1 MRAALLSLRR
11 LRHIVAVLVVHA
23 VALAVARGPARRW
36 PALGRRFPL
45 CALDGPQRL
54 RRLFEDLGGTFIKF
68 GQMLAL
74 QPDILAVEYC
84 DALLRLLDRIAPF
97 PWEDTERIVREE
109 LGAGPDELFDDF
121 ERRPLATAS
130 VGQVHRAV
138 LDGTPVAVKVQR
150 PHVDVEF
157 HHDVRLMIATMN
169 VVRLSRVESWQWLL
183 DPMGEFV
190 AWSREELDYRFEARY
205 ARALRKN
212 SAANPVQHV
221 PRVFRRQTT
230 RRLLVTEFLDGV
242 TLLDYLRA
250 REGRGEPEVVARTL
264 EELERRGFEPRRFAA
279 NVVSNFLG
287 DAFRHGV
294 YHADLHPAN
303 LMILDDNVVGY
314 VDFGITGV
322 MSRYSR
328 RHIVGMS
335 LGLARGDL
343 DGMYASYLR
352 ITVHGPGS
360 DYAGLREGLEELA
373 GDWYRD
379 SAAGPV
385 LTAKVTRI
393 FNQIF
398 TVSRRCRVMPERDIV
413 KYIRSS
419 IAIDGLLARFA
430 PGHDISAQIAERC
443 TEHLRSE
450 ARHGWTSPQRAVESW
465 AAACRLA
472 ADGPV
477 RLARWA
483 EPAVPTAAPAAG
495 PASPAPSVSRPL
507 VAAAAA
513 FLAAVL
519 LATHPGEAALG
530 VNLWTAELG
539 VVAAGCW
546 TVLTS
551 RAGAGRVTGGTA

>member
-11 LRHIVAVLVVHA
+11 LRHIVAVLVVHG

-45 CALDGPQRL
+45 CALPGPQRL

-97 PWEDTERIVREE
+97 PWEDTERILREE
-109 LGAGPDELFDDF
+109 LGAGPDELFERF

-130 VGQVHRAV
+130 VGQVYRAV

-150 PHVDVEF
+150 PDVDVEF
-157 HHDVRLMIATMN
+157 HHDVRLMIATMF
-169 VVRLSRVESWQWLL
+169 VVRRARVESWQWLL

-190 AWSREELDYRFEARY
+190 AWSQEELDYRFEARY
-205 ARALRKN
+205 AEALREN
-212 SAANPVQHV
+212 AADNPVQHV
-221 PRVFRRQTT
+221 PRVFQRYTT
-230 RRLLVTEFLDGV
+230 RRVLVTEFLDGV
-242 TLLDYLRA
+242 TLLGYLRA
-250 REGRGEPEVVARTL
+250 REGRGEAGVL
-264 EELERRGFEPRRFAA
+264 EELERRGFEPRRFAE
-279 NVVSNFLG
+279 NVVANFLG

-322 MSRYSR
+322 MSHYSR

-343 DGMYASYLR
+343 DGMYASYLH
-352 ITVHGPGS
+352 ITVHGAGS
-360 DYAGLREGLEELA
+360 DYAGFREGLEEMA

-379 SAAGPV
+379 SAAGPI

-398 TVSRRCRVMPERDIV
+398 SLSRQCRMMPERDIV

-430 PGHDISAQIAERC
+430 PGYDISAQVAERC
-443 TEHLRSE
+443 SQHLRSE
-450 ARHGWTSPQRAVESW
+450 VRHGWTSPQRAIESW

-477 RLARWA
+477 RLARL
-483 EPAVPTAAPAAG
+483 AAPPVVGAAHG
-495 PASPAPSVSRPL
+495 PSPPAPGRAPARPL

-513 FLAAVL
+513 FIAAVL
-519 LATHPGEAALG
+519 LAATPGPPELG
-530 VNLWTAELG
+530 INLFTAELG

-546 TVLTS
+546 SVVAS
-551 RAGAGRVTGGTA
+551 RAGAAAAVRHPGGAA

>member
-11 LRHIVAVLVVHA
+11 LRHIVAVLITHA
-23 VALAVARGPARRW
+23 VALAVSRGPVRLW

-45 CALDGPQRL
+45 CGLEGPQRL
-54 RRLFEDLGGTFIKF
+54 RRLFEDLGGAFIKF

-97 PWEDTERIVREE
+97 PWEDTERIVRQE

-121 ERRPLATAS
+121 QRRPLATAS
-130 VGQVHRAV
+130 VGQVYRAV
-138 LDGTPVAVKVQR
+138 LEGTPVAVKVQR
-150 PHVDVEF
+150 PDVDVEF
-157 HHDVRLMIATMN
+157 HHDVRLMIATMYL
-169 VVRLSRVESWQWLL
+169 VRLSRVESWQWLL

-190 AWSREELDYRFEARY
+190 SWSREELDYRFEARY
-205 ARALRKN
+205 ARALRRN
-212 SAANPVQHV
+212 AAANPVQHV
-221 PRVFRRQTT
+221 PRVFRRYTT

-250 REGRGEPEVVARTL
+250 REGRGRPGVLA
-264 EELERRGFEPRRFAA
+264 ELERRGFEPRRFAA

-343 DGMYASYLR
+343 EGMYASYLR

-360 DYAGLREGLEELA
+360 GYAVFREGLEELS

-393 FNQIF
+393 FNEIF
-398 TVSRRCRVMPERDIV
+398 SLSRRCRVMPERDIV

-430 PGHDISAQIAERC
+430 PGYDISAQIAQRC
-443 TEHLRSE
+443 SEHLRTE

-472 ADGPV
+472 ADGPA
-477 RLARWA
+477 RLARLVETPVAGPGPVGVPA
-483 EPAVPTAAPAAG
+483 EPASA
-495 PASPAPSVSRPL
+495 VSRPL

-513 FLAAVL
+513 FVAAVL
-519 LATHPGEAALG
+519 LAATPGQPELG
-530 VNLWTAELG
+530 INLWTAELG

-551 RAGAGRVTGGTA
+551 RAGAGRAAGGAA